1 MSRLAKNPIPLP
13 SGVTATV
20 NGQTL
25 VAKGKVER
33 THELQKDIA
42 AELKDG
48 AIVLSIRSEAPT
60 QQMKAQWGTEHAL
73 IRSLMKGVS
82 DGFKKNLE
90 LVGVGYRAAVEG
102 KELVMQLGYSHPVK
116 FPIPEGIKIS
126 VEKTTLVSVE
136 GADAQKVGQT
146 CAEIIKWR
154 PPEPYKGK
162 GIKYEGQ
169 RILRKEGKKK

>member
-13 SGVTATV
+13 TGITASV

-33 THELQKDIA
+33 SHNIQKDIA
-42 AELKDG
+42 AEVKDG
-48 AIVLSIRSEAPT
+48 AVVLSIRSEEPT
-60 QQMKAQWGTEHAL
+60 QQMRAQWGTEHAL
-73 IRSLMKGVS
+73 IRSIMKGVS
-82 DGFKKNLE
+82 VGFRKNLE

-102 KELVMQLGYSHPVK
+102 DTLVMQLGYSHPVK
-116 FPIPEGIKIS
+116 FKIPAGIKIT
-126 VEKTTLVSVE
+126 VEKTTLVAVE
-136 GADAQKVGQT
+136 GADAQQVGQV